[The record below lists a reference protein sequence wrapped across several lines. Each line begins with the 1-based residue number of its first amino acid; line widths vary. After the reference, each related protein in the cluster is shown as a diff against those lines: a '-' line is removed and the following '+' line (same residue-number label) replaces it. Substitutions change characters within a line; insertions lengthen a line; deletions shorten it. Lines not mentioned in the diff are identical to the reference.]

1 MAIFWFKVEMAGLE
15 PASERF
21 DPRISTS
28 VDDHLISPHA
38 DGPTY
43 LQQASRLN
51 PKVLFHTVNGV
62 MVWHSDI
69 VTPVPPPVRG
79 RGGQTWP
86 LEETICVLPYALGGE
101 GHSSIVSVF
110 GT

>member
-1 MAIFWFKVEMAGLE
+1 MAGLE

-28 VDDHLISPHA
+28 VDDHLISPSA

-62 MVWHSDI
+62 RVWHSDI
-69 VTPVPPPVRG
+69 VTPAPPPVGG

-86 LEETICVLPYALGGE
+86 LEETICAFALSLRRRGA
-101 GHSSIVSVF
+101 
-110 GT
+110 